1 MALNRCPTH
10 RSRHGSMRL
19 RSAQA
24 GSRERDLARLRRDT
38 RRAMSRENVELVER
52 VYEAF
57 SRGDPAA
64 ALSYFDPE
72 VVMDASH
79 RVDGR
84 IGHGHQELTAI
95 LIQWLGTWDGWR
107 EEVEETRDLGDRVLV
122 ISTQRGV
129 GKEAGSSGST
139 ASQCST
145 RSRAARSLAGR
156 STT

>member
-1 MALNRCPTH
+1 
-10 RSRHGSMRL
+10 
-19 RSAQA
+19 
-24 GSRERDLARLRRDT
+24 
-38 RRAMSRENVELVER
+38 MSRENVELVQR

-57 SRGDPAA
+57 TRGDAVT

-84 IGHGHQELTAI
+84 IGHGHEELAAI
-95 LIQWLGTWDGWR
+95 LAEWLGTWDEWR

-129 GKEAGSSGST
+129 GRGSGIEWENRFAMLYEIRSAKITRWTIYDDLGQALEAVGL
-139 ASQCST
+139 
-145 RSRAARSLAGR
+145 RE
-156 STT
+156 